1 MITSGML
8 YILGKKGFV
17 HGNVTLEFS
26 GRITPED
33 ILSNFE
39 EVKLLLGEIISKGF
53 RYFYI
58 ETEGKY
64 FVEVDLTGQ
73 ECSIYPLDD
82 PRYIKNPRV
91 VMSVEMLAKHL
102 PDKVKIK
109 EVTKFKIN
117 ISTDV
122 YPRAVTVDLAKNVIL
137 YIHETFWNWK
147 DEWVNDQER
156 LSQALKIY
164 EIVKWLLEE
173 KMFKLHE
180 DLNIERCKS
189 LLEKF
194 EKLKIEKNEE

>member
-17 HGNVTLEFS
+17 HGNISLEFS
-26 GRITPED
+26 GKIIPED
-33 ILSNFE
+33 ILSSFE
-39 EVKLLLGEIISKGF
+39 EFKLLLEEIKSKGF
-53 RYFYI
+53 RYLYI

-64 FVEVDLTGQ
+64 SVEINLTNQ

-82 PRYIKNPRV
+82 FRYIKDPRV
-91 VMSVEMLAKHL
+91 AISVEILAKQL
-102 PDKVKIK
+102 PEKVKIK

-122 YPRAVTVDLAKNVIL
+122 YPRAVTVDLAKNIIL
-137 YIHETFWNWK
+137 YIHETFWNWN
-147 DEWVNDQER
+147 DEWINDEEK

-164 EIVKWLLEE
+164 EVVKWLLEE

-180 DLNIERCKS
+180 DLNIEHCRN

-194 EKLKIEKNEE
+194 EKLKIKKE